1 MLQSRSERTDIAT
14 LLIPSITVAD
24 GGIYLCVGTSAAG
37 TARASIEVV
46 VVPGKGWECR
56 FGDASGFGDSFG
68 VPWVPAGPTAH
79 LDSCRSCTTCAH

>member
-1 MLQSRSERTDIAT
+1 MGAPLGWWYVLGAAHPILMLQSRSERTDIAT

-46 VVPGKGWECR
+46 VVPGEG
-56 FGDASGFGDSFG
+56 
-68 VPWVPAGPTAH
+68 
-79 LDSCRSCTTCAH
+79 